1 MNYFPLTRS
10 FTIRFLHI
18 VIKKSTLSTFNV
30 DFLLDLSEVFIEPL
44 WIVNLN
50 LSH

>member
-30 DFLLDLSEVFIEPL
+30 DFLLDLSEIFTERI
-44 WIVNLN
+44 WIKKLN